1 MEVLREVTVDTTV
14 LVEPTAVT
22 VWGAE
27 EPVLVTVVIIQDS
40 TSLAQ
45 VTVEGYCAGTNW
57 TLAP

>member
-27 EPVLVTVVIIQDS
+27 EPVLVTVVII
-40 TSLAQ
+40 
-45 VTVEGYCAGTNW
+45 
-57 TLAP
+57 